1 MATVVKKWYTSK
13 IIWVNAVALVG
24 GILVGTGVLENPITP
39 EIEVFIFGALNF
51 VLRFVTK
58 EEIKW

>member
-13 IIWVNAVALVG
+13 TIWINAVALVG